1 MINYIWRINDVRHR
15 ELRDHQDAVIT
26 NVFRI
31 TDIRAFAHDE
41 DQPTWAYSWD
51 LRISGWI
58 SDDVAKRLSNK
69 VNMVGPLGAVMGR
82 HMEVYLMEYP
92 DARSV
97 YVEFVNESI
106 ETSPS
111 ALNDCDYIAD

>member
-31 TDIRAFAHDE
+31 IDIRAFARDE

-51 LRISGWI
+51 RRISGWI
-58 SDDVAKRLSNK
+58 SNEVPTRLSNK
-69 VNMVGPLGAVMGR
+69 TGMVGRSGVVMGR
-82 HMEVYLMEYP
+82 HIEVYLMEK
-92 DARSV
+92 S
-97 YVEFVNESI
+97 
-106 ETSPS
+106 
-111 ALNDCDYIAD
+111 